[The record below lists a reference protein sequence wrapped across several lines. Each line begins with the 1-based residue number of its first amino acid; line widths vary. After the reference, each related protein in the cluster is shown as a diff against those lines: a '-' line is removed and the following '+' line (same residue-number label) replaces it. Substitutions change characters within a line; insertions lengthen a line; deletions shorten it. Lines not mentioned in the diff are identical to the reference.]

1 MSTTGGDWLAALDA
15 FEHRLVAQEVALA
28 GGVVEAT
35 PSFDPPSLPTPL
47 PHDLVERAT
56 ALVWRCRAL
65 EDTLNQALQDAA
77 GQLDRIGETGSTGT
91 PSQPVFFDTRV

>member
-1 MSTTGGDWLAALDA
+1 MSALDG
-15 FEHRLVAQEVALA
+15 FEHRLAAQEAALSS
-28 GGVVEAT
+28 GLVEAA

-65 EDTLNQALQDAA
+65 EETLSRALQDAGA
-77 GQLDRIGETGSTGT
+77 QLDRIGEAGPARA
-91 PSQPVFFDTRV
+91 PSQPVYFDSRV